1 MARVGRPGMTEAQ
14 KDEVWRC
21 TPIAVVTLLLRSAH
35 ISWPPPHHGSISA
48 VGRCADNAAAESF
61 FGVLKRERVNRRQYR
76 TRAEARADLFDY
88 KTPNP
93 GVRGNGVE
101 LLSIL
106 TASRCLRRLVDF
118 LLPSSVYLTH
128 VLDSIHL
135 DNLPLHLI
143 GNGDDLQFGAM
154 SICICA

>member
-88 KTPNP
+88 IERWHNP
-93 GVRGNGVE
+93 PQR
-101 LLSIL
+101 
-106 TASRCLRRLVDF
+106 RRLAF
-118 LLPSSVYLTH
+118 QQERQKLLTH
-128 VLDSIHL
+128 VSVET
-135 DNLPLHLI
+135 
-143 GNGDDLQFGAM
+143 G
-154 SICICA
+154 